1 MKMRLDMQEQR
12 VTSDSGEWT
21 ISRLIEWTIN
31 HLAEADID
39 APRLAAELLLA
50 HAIGCQRIE
59 LYTRFDAAPSAEELS
74 TFRANVIRAAKH
86 HPIAYLIGKKEF
98 YSLEFEVT
106 PAVLIPRPATEVL
119 VEHVIGYC
127 KPLERERIDILDLGT
142 GSGCIG
148 VTLCRHLENAFVVG
162 SDISEEALEVAGRN
176 AEKLGLQERFRTVR
190 ADGFDLPAD
199 VVPTNGFDVLASN
212 PPYVAS
218 ADAESLEPAVRDHEP
233 HIALFGDRDGLEFF
247 RRIAAS
253 AGKILAPA
261 GSIFVEI
268 GYDQH
273 DRVIEIMT
281 AGGYR
286 HVESW
291 RDYDTGHQR
300 VIHFDRTE

>member
-1 MKMRLDMQEQR
+1 MTTRLDMQEQC
-12 VTSDSGEWT
+12 VTSESGEWT

-31 HLAEADID
+31 HFTEADID

-59 LYTRFDAAPSAEELS
+59 LYTRFDVVPSADDLS
-74 TFRANVIRAAKH
+74 TFRANVIQAAKH
-86 HPIAYLIGKKEF
+86 SPIAYLIGKKEF

-106 PAVLIPRPATEVL
+106 PAVLIPRPSTELL
-119 VEHVIGYC
+119 VEQVGRHC
-127 KPLERERIDILDLGT
+127 KSLERERIDILDLGT
-142 GSGCIG
+142 GSGCVG
-148 VTLCRHLENAFVVG
+148 ATLCRHLENAFVVG
-162 SDISEEALEVAGRN
+162 SDISEEALKVAGRN
-176 AEKLGLQERFRTVR
+176 CEKLGLQERFRTVR
-190 ADGFDLPAD
+190 ADGLDLPAD

-253 AGKILAPA
+253 ASKILAPA
-261 GSIFVEI
+261 GSVFVEI

-273 DRVIEIMT
+273 DRVLEIMA

-291 RDYDTGHQR
+291 RDYDTGHLR
-300 VIHFDRTE
+300 VIHFDRES

>member
-1 MKMRLDMQEQR
+1 MTTRLDVQEQR
-12 VTSDSGEWT
+12 VNSENGEWT
-21 ISRLIEWTIN
+21 ISRLIEWTIS
-31 HLAEADID
+31 HFAEADLEG
-39 APRLAAELLLA
+39 PRLAAELLLA

-59 LYTRFDAAPSAEELS
+59 LYTRFDLVPSAEELS
-74 TFRANVIRAAKH
+74 TFRANVIQAAKH
-86 HPIAYLIGKKEF
+86 RPIAYLIGKKEF

-119 VEHVIGYC
+119 VEQVSRYC
-127 KPLERERIDILDLGT
+127 KSLERERIDILDLGT

-162 SDISEEALEVAGRN
+162 SDISQAALEVAGRN
-176 AEKLGLQERFRTVR
+176 AEKLGLPERFQTVR
-190 ADGFDLPAD
+190 ADGFDLPVD
-199 VVPTNGFDVLASN
+199 VVPANGFDVLASN

-218 ADAESLEPAVRDHEP
+218 DDAEFLEPAVRDHEP
-233 HIALFGDRDGLEFF
+233 HVALFGDRDGLEFY

-253 AGKILAPA
+253 AGTILAPA

-273 DRVIEIMT
+273 ERVIEILT

-291 RDYDTGHQR
+291 RDYDTGHLR
-300 VIHFDRTE
+300 VIRFDRES

>member
-1 MKMRLDMQEQR
+1 M
-12 VTSDSGEWT
+12 TSESGEWT
-21 ISRLIEWTIN
+21 ISRLIEWTIK
-31 HLAEADID
+31 HFAEADVD

-59 LYTRFDAAPSAEELS
+59 LYTRFDAVPSAEELS
-74 TFRANVIRAAKH
+74 TFRANVIEADKQC
-86 HPIAYLIGKKEF
+86 PIAYLIGKKEF

-119 VEHVIGYC
+119 VEQVGRYC
-127 KPLERERIDILDLGT
+127 ESLERERIDILDLGT
-142 GSGCIG
+142 GSGCVG
-148 VTLCRHLENAFVVG
+148 VTLCRHLDNAFVVG
-162 SDISEEALEVAGRN
+162 SDISQEALEVAGRN
-176 AEKLGLQERFRTVR
+176 AEKLGLQERFQTVR
-190 ADGFDLPAD
+190 ADGFDLPAA

-218 ADAESLEPAVRDHEP
+218 GDAEALDASVRDHEP
-233 HIALFGDRDGLEFF
+233 HIALFGDGDGLEFY

-253 AGKILAPA
+253 ADKILAPA

-281 AGGYR
+281 TGGHR
-286 HVESW
+286 HVASW
-291 RDYDTGHQR
+291 RDYDSGHLR

>member
-1 MKMRLDMQEQR
+1 M
-12 VTSDSGEWT
+12 TSESGQWT
-21 ISRLIEWTIN
+21 IHRLIEWTMN
-31 HLAEADID
+31 HFAEAEVD

-59 LYTRFDAAPSAEELS
+59 LYTRFDVVPSAEELS
-74 TFRANVIRAAKH
+74 KFRANVLQAAKQS
-86 HPIAYLIGKKEF
+86 PIAYLIGKKEF

-106 PAVLIPRPATEVL
+106 PAVLIPRPSTEVL
-119 VEHVIGYC
+119 VEQVTRYC
-127 KPLERERIDILDLGT
+127 KSLERERIDILDLGT
-142 GSGCIG
+142 GSGCVG

-162 SDISEEALEVAGRN
+162 SDISEEALEVAERN
-176 AEKLGLQERFRTVR
+176 AEKFGLQERFQTVR

-218 ADAESLEPAVRDHEP
+218 DDAESLEPAVRDHEP
-233 HIALFGDRDGLEFF
+233 HIALFGDRDGLEFY

-253 AGKILAPA
+253 AGKIVARA

-273 DRVIEIMT
+273 DDVIEILT

-286 HVESW
+286 HVASW
-291 RDYDTGHQR
+291 RDYDTGHLR
-300 VIHFDRTE
+300 VIHFDRE